1 LASPPETSAKLTGRA
16 VRLLRGLLVLAV
28 LCGGVGWLAG
38 SLWLDIIA
46 NQPGPHDSNQ
56 IILIEPGDG
65 NVRISWVL
73 ARAGVVHHRLHYRA
87 LSLRRQSNFVP
98 KVGEYNIPPRASLAE
113 IMAILQAGK
122 SLQRRLTVPEGWQ
135 VRQIVETL
143 NQAEGLTGQIV
154 NLPAEGSLF
163 PDTFFYQRGMERRQL
178 IERMQA
184 AAETELA
191 LAWAG
196 RAAGLPLSSAEELRI
211 LASMIEAETGR
222 REERALVASVFF
234 NRLRRGMRLQSDP
247 TVLYGLQGRAPMD
260 RQISKQ
266 DLQSRHGWN
275 TYLIEGLPKTPIG
288 NPGRAALQAA
298 ANPAATDYLYFVA
311 DGMGGHLFAKTLDAH
326 NRNVRLYRQRINQ

>member
-1 LASPPETSAKLTGRA
+1 M
-16 VRLLRGLLVLAV
+16 RLLRGLLVLAV
-28 LCGGVGWLAG
+28 LCAGAAWLAG
-38 SLWLDIIA
+38 SLWLDMIA

-65 NVRISWVL
+65 DVRISWVL
-73 ARAGVVHHRLHYRA
+73 SRAGVVHHRLHYRA
-87 LSLRRQSNFVP
+87 LSLRRQASFVP

-113 IMAILQAGK
+113 IMEILQAGK

-135 VRQIVETL
+135 VRQIVEIL
-143 NQAEGLTGQIV
+143 NEAEGLTGQIV
-154 NLPAEGSLF
+154 SLPAEGSLF
-163 PDTFFYQRGMERRQL
+163 PDTFFYERGMERGQL

-196 RAAGLPLSSAEELRI
+196 RADGLPLASAGELLV

-222 REERALVASVFF
+222 REERKLVASVFV

-247 TVLYGLQGRAPMD
+247 TVLYGLQGRQLSD

-275 TYLIEGLPKTPIG
+275 TYLLDGLPGTPIG
-288 NPGRAALQAA
+288 NPGRAALLAA
-298 ANPAATDYLYFVA
+298 ANPAQTDYLYFVA
-311 DGMGGHLFAKTLDAH
+311 DGLGGHLFAKTLDGH
-326 NRNVRLYRQRINQ
+326 NRNVRLYRQRIKQESKAGEQAKS

>member
-1 LASPPETSAKLTGRA
+1 M
-16 VRLLRGLLVLAV
+16 RLLRGLLVLAV
-28 LCGGVGWLAG
+28 LCAGAAWLAG
-38 SLWLDIIA
+38 SLWLDMIA

-65 NVRISWVL
+65 DVRISWVL
-73 ARAGVVHHRLHYRA
+73 SRAGVVHHRLHYRA
-87 LSLRRQSNFVP
+87 LSLRRQANFVP

-113 IMAILQAGK
+113 IMEILQAGK

-135 VRQIVETL
+135 VRQIVEIL
-143 NQAEGLTGQIV
+143 NEAEGLTGQIV
-154 NLPAEGSLF
+154 SLPAEGSLF
-163 PDTFFYQRGMERRQL
+163 PDTFFYERGMERGQL

-196 RAAGLPLSSAEELRI
+196 RADGLPLASAGELLV

-222 REERALVASVFF
+222 REERKLVASVFV

-247 TVLYGLQGRAPMD
+247 TVLYGLPGRQLKD

-275 TYLIEGLPKTPIG
+275 TYLLDGLPGTPIG
-288 NPGRAALQAA
+288 NPGRAALLAA
-298 ANPAATDYLYFVA
+298 ANPAQTDYLYFVA
-311 DGMGGHLFAKTLDAH
+311 DGLGGHLFAKTLDGH
-326 NRNVRLYRQRINQ
+326 NRNVRLYRQRIKQGSKAGEQAKP

>member
-1 LASPPETSAKLTGRA
+1 M
-16 VRLLRGLLVLAV
+16 RLLRGVLVLAV
-28 LCGGVGWLAG
+28 LFGGVGWLAG
-38 SLWLDIIA
+38 SLWLDMIA

-65 NVRISWVL
+65 DERISWVL

-87 LSLRRQSNFVP
+87 LSWQRQPGFVP

-113 IMAILQAGK
+113 ILAILQTGK
-122 SLQRRLTVPEGWQ
+122 SLQRRLTIPEGWQ

-143 NQAEGLTGQIV
+143 NKTAGLTGQIV
-154 NLPAEGSLF
+154 RLPDEGSLF
-163 PDTFFYQRGMERRQL
+163 PDTFFYERGMERRQL

-196 RAAGLPLSSAEELRI
+196 RAEGLPLASAKQLLI

-222 REERALVASVFF
+222 REERALVASVFV

-247 TVLYGLQGRAPMD
+247 TVLYGLPD
-260 RQISKQ
+260 RQAMNRQINKQ

-275 TYLIEGLPKTPIG
+275 TYLIDGLPKTPIG
-288 NPGRAALQAA
+288 NPGRAALLAA
-298 ANPAATDYLYFVA
+298 ANPAQTDYLYFVA
-311 DGMGGHLFAKTLDAH
+311 DGLGGHLFAKTLDGH
-326 NRNVRLYRQRINQ
+326 NRNVRLYRQRVNNGAQAGEQGNP